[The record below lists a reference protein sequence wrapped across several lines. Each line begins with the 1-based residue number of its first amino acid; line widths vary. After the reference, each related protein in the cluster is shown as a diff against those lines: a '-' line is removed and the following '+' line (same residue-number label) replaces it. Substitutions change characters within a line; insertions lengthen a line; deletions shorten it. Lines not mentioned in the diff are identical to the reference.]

1 MGGVEIQPQECLKL
15 NTGASIP
22 ALGFGTFANDGPRG
36 GSYKATLKALES
48 GYRHLDCAAYYMN
61 EDEVGNAIQDFLEA
75 NPSVKRKDVFVTTK
89 VWNHLTRPGDI
100 EWSLEQSL
108 ERLRLDYV
116 DLFLLHWPFIA
127 ERTDDYNPKL
137 GADGRYIFEKN
148 LNEDPEASWRSM
160 EKLYESGK
168 AKAIGVSNWS
178 VEGLKKLLTVATVPP
193 ACNQIEIHPFLP
205 NPEQL
210 EFCFKNNILPVA
222 YSPLGSQDQVPNTG
236 EKVSTNLV
244 LNEIAQKK
252 GVSLAQVL
260 IAWGIKRGYA
270 VLPKSSTPSR
280 IESNFQRV
288 QLTDEEFQAVQKVA
302 EGRSTRFVNMKD
314 TFGHNPFAG
323 VHAV

>member
-1 MGGVEIQPQECLKL
+1 MGSIEQQPQELLKL

-22 ALGFGTFANDGPRG
+22 ALGFGTFANDGPKG

-61 EDEVGNAIQDFLEA
+61 EDEVGDAIQDFLTA
-75 NPSVKRKDVFVTTK
+75 NQSVNRKDIFVTTK

-116 DLFLLHWPFIA
+116 DLFLLHWPFIS
-127 ERTDDYNPKL
+127 ERTDDYKPKI
-137 GADGRYIFEKN
+137 GADGRYIFQKN

-178 VEGLKKLLTVATVPP
+178 VEGLKKLLTVARIPP
-193 ACNQIEIHPFLP
+193 ACNQIELHPFLP

-210 EFCFKNNILPVA
+210 EFCFKHNILPVA

-236 EKVSTNLV
+236 EKVSTNPT

-288 QLTDEEFQAVQKVA
+288 QLTDEEFQAVQKVT

>member
-1 MGGVEIQPQECLKL
+1 MGSIEAQPQELLKL

-22 ALGFGTFANDGPRG
+22 ALGFGTFANDGPKG

-61 EDEVGNAIQDFLEA
+61 EDEVGDAIHDFLAA
-75 NPSVKRKDVFVTTK
+75 NPSVKREDIFVTTK
-89 VWNHLTRPGDI
+89 CWAHLTRPGDI
-100 EWSLEQSL
+100 EWSLDQSL
-108 ERLRLDYV
+108 KYLRLDYV
-116 DLFLLHWPFIA
+116 DLFLLHWPFTA
-127 ERTDDYNPKL
+127 ERTEDMKPKI
-137 GADGRYIFEKN
+137 GSNGKYIVTKN
-148 LNEDPEASWRSM
+148 LNEDPEASWASM
-160 EKLYESGK
+160 EKIYESGK

-178 VEGLKKLLTVATVPP
+178 VEGLKKLLAVAKIPP
-193 ACNQIEIHPFLP
+193 ACNQIEMHPFLP

-210 EFCFKNNILPVA
+210 DFCFAHNILPVA

-236 EKVSTNLV
+236 EKVATNPTLIS
-244 LNEIAQKK
+244 IAEKK

-280 IESNFQRV
+280 IESNFHRV
-288 QLTDEEFQAVQKVA
+288 HLTDEEFEAVQKVA

-314 TFGHNPFAG
+314 TFGHNPFAD
-323 VHAV
+323 VHAI